1 MAVAM
6 TVGATKIQILQ
17 ESVLA
22 SMPKKKAADLRQ
34 KDGGAAPAPQE
45 SCFT

>member
-1 MAVAM
+1 MAIAM

-22 SMPKKKAADLRQ
+22 SMPEKKAAELQLEDE
-34 KDGGAAPAPQE
+34 GAAPAPQE

>member
-1 MAVAM
+1 MAIAM

-22 SMPKKKAADLRQ
+22 SMPERNAAVLEQ
-34 KDGGAAPAPQE
+34 QDGGTAPAPQE
-45 SCFT
+45 NCFT